1 MSSQRIF
8 IAFKAPPGVAAA
20 LAEVLMRLRA
30 TAPRVR
36 WESPDK
42 FHCTMKFLGSVEI
55 GNTEP
60 IASAVRTM
68 VAGASAFRVT
78 YETIGAFPNRRAPRV
93 VWVGCTEPS
102 GVLAKLRDELEE
114 GLVPFGFERE
124 EKPFKP
130 HITLGRVKDPADAKH
145 LTPMLESLTFEPLTV
160 QVNDIVL
167 MKSDLTPRGSLYTT
181 LQEFP
186 LHR

>member
-1 MSSQRIF
+1 MSTQRIF
-8 IAFKAPPGVAAA
+8 IAFKAPQAVAAA
-20 LAEVLMRLRA
+20 LAEILMRLRT

-42 FHCTMKFLGSVEI
+42 FHCTMKFLGPVDVVKTDE
-55 GNTEP
+55 
-60 IASAVRTM
+60 IASAVRRIVEGTP
-68 VAGASAFRVT
+68 AFRVT
-78 YETIGAFPNRRAPRV
+78 YESVGAFPNRRAPRV
-93 VWVGCTEPS
+93 VWIGCSEQS
-102 GVLAKLRDELEE
+102 GVLVKLVEELEKD
-114 GLVPFGFERE
+114 LVRFGFERE
-124 EKPFKP
+124 EKTFKP
-130 HITLGRVKDPADAKH
+130 HITIGRIKDPADAKH

-186 LHR
+186 LHP